1 MKQINT
7 AAVWLICLALGLAS
21 GAAVL
26 NAPYGTVAGL
36 VVAVLLLLAAVIAAW
51 QITHLQAARM
61 DAVIIDQQQA
71 CEKKLQAL
79 ADQSVAGLDVFCARA
94 MPIWV
99 RQIETARTETEESVT
114 VLTQRFSVISKRL
127 SAAITASRRDSSGT
141 GDEHGTINVIKTSEH
156 ELKILIDT
164 LQTAQHARDT
174 VFAEIRGLSRYT
186 EELLKMAADVAAIAA
201 QTNLLALNAAI
212 EAARAG
218 ESGRGFAVVADEV
231 RKLSGLSSETGKKM
245 AEKVGVIN
253 TAMVSACKVAE
264 GASAQDAQSIKN
276 SESTIDNVI
285 DRFGGVAARL
295 SESAE
300 ILQNENNSI
309 GIEINEVLV
318 SLQFQDRVS
327 QILVQVREN
336 MQKLEA
342 HLHEKNDG
350 TRHIDAHEWLNEMHL
365 GYATETQRM
374 NHNQAPVKTTSAQ
387 EITFF

>member
-218 ESGRGFAVVADEV
+218 ETGRGFAVVADEV

-264 GASAQDAQSIKN
+264 DASAQDAQSIKN